1 MLYLVLKRDLE
12 RISLARK
19 YVLSDREL
27 PDAMETILYI
37 IKTAW
42 SRVRVLESESEERVA
57 PLQSRLI
64 FVGIFE
70 QRGHNAKDQFEVFA
84 MGLVSVFTLTTR
96 KYRLHGLPAVQN
108 L

>member
-1 MLYLVLKRDLE
+1 MLYLALKRDLE

-19 YVLSDREL
+19 HVLSDREL

-37 IKTAW
+37 INAAW
-42 SRVRVLESESEERVA
+42 SRVRVLECESEERAA

-70 QRGHNAKDQFEVFA
+70 QRGLKPKDQFEVFA
-84 MGLVSVFTLTTR
+84 MGLVSVFTLTTSKHR
-96 KYRLHGLPAVQN
+96 FHGLFAVQY